1 MVMDTKSPTT
11 IGAGHGKGGM
21 LLQVETVWNLLNQK
35 FTGLKFMGS
44 YNNRNVRGGSSKSM
58 HAYGRAIDI
67 GASPGTM
74 QAVAD
79 YLRTIQ
85 GVQYVIYNHR
95 ISGPGANKPWRAYNP
110 GPGGSPHTDHVHV
123 DFLSSFQG
131 VTGNEPGKIY
141 EVKPGDTLSGIAQ
154 KLNTTLKNIVA
165 ANPQIKD
172 IDVIHPGDKIH
183 FF

>member
-1 MVMDTKSPTT
+1 MDSKSPTT
-11 IGAGHGKGGM
+11 IGAGHGYGGM
-21 LLQVETVWNLLNQK
+21 LLQVETVWLEVK
-35 FTGLKFMGS
+35 KRFSGVKFMGA

-58 HAYGRAIDI
+58 HAYGRAFDV

-74 QAVAD
+74 ERIAE
-79 YLRTIQ
+79 YLRTIE

-110 GPGGSPHTDHVHV
+110 GPGGSAHEDHVHV
-123 DFLSSFQG
+123 DFQSSFKG
-131 VTGNEPGKIY
+131 LGMGTGTGGTY
-141 EVKPGDTLSGIAQ
+141 TVKPGDTLSGIAQ
-154 KLNTTLKNIVA
+154 YLNTTLDKIVK

-172 IDVIHPGDKIH
+172 LDLIHPGDKIH